1 MNASLATLLPVM
13 LVTSLAAVYA
23 HARLARFTGSAAG
36 ARLVRALLL
45 SGGLA
50 FAAVTALL
58 FARAPLVQAA
68 IAAASFGVVH
78 VPAACLLALKGL
90 RDRESRS

>member
-13 LVTSLAAVYA
+13 LGASVAAVYA
-23 HARLARFTGSAAG
+23 HARLARHTDSAAS

-58 FARAPLVQAA
+58 FARSPLVQAV
-68 IAAASFGVVH
+68 IAATSFGVVH
-78 VPAACLLALKGL
+78 VPAACILALKGL
-90 RDRESRS
+90 RAREGPP